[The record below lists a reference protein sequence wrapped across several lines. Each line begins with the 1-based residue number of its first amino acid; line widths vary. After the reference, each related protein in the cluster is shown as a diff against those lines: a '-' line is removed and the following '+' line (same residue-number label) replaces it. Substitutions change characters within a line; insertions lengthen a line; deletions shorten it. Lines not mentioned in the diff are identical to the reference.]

1 VNPSQWVIV
10 GTFLDGAS
18 QYYCGNYYSRPWQ
31 DVRGHAIRYET
42 EADALEFAQKL
53 KNAYSRLAN
62 IEAEEIKN
70 PRKQF

>member
-1 VNPSQWVIV
+1 
-10 GTFLDGAS
+10 
-18 QYYCGNYYSRPWQ
+18 
-31 DVRGHAIRYET
+31 VRGHAIRYET